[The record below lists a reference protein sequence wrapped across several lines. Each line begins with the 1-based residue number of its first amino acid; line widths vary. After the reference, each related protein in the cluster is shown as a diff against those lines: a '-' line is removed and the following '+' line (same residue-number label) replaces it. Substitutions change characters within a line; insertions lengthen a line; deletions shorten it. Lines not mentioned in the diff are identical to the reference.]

1 MISMESEKQLFTN
14 VSIRTFASDV
24 DAALFDKRWNSV
36 GPTYLKRLGEKG
48 LLSYETAK
56 IWNKETSLMS
66 FVVFRYGSAKAVK
79 NCLPIWEK
87 IEKTLFPDINIKM
100 TACRGVTIEY
110 WEAE

>member
-1 MISMESEKQLFTN
+1 
-14 VSIRTFASDV
+14 
-24 DAALFDKRWNSV
+24 
-36 GPTYLKRLGEKG
+36 
-48 LLSYETAK
+48 
-56 IWNKETSLMS
+56 MS
-66 FVVFRYGSAKAVK
+66 FVVSRYGSAKAVK